1 MENEQNGKRVHSS
14 ETESLSSSDDGLFV
28 DETPHQ
34 QITNNDLE
42 SLHEKV
48 CLNHICLMP
57 CQPNRSLTER
67 LLYAISYQVVNLL
80 SRCTCPVQFYLE
92 HLSEGKYRIGDT
104 RTLIF
109 VRVCFNIYSFDL
121 LSIIQ
126 PSFFFFYIFYAIT
139 LWFVS
144 VVDGKYHVTC
154 NSYARAIYG
163 RLLQIRISNWKNV
176 LAKLVPFTGIHWNT
190 TLKSMIRVDAV
201 LDIVITQTDHELH

>member
-1 MENEQNGKRVHSS
+1 MENEQKGKRVHSS

-126 PSFFFFYIFYAIT
+126 PFFSSIDFTQSRYGSCR
-139 LWFVS
+139 WWMVS
-144 VVDGKYHVTC
+144 IMLPVIVMLAPSMVDYYKSEFQIGKMFLL
-154 NSYARAIYG
+154 NLF
-163 RLLQIRISNWKNV
+163 LLQGYI
-176 LAKLVPFTGIHWNT
+176 G
-190 TLKSMIRVDAV
+190 TLP
-201 LDIVITQTDHELH
+201 